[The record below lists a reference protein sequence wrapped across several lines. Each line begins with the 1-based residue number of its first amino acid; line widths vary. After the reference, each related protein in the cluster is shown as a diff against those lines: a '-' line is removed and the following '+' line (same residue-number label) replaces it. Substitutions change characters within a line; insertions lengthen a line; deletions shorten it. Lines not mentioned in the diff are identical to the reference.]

1 MSTFLAVDGNDLA
14 RLSAEKA
21 VELFRQM
28 LWAEATSIGLGKNIV
43 NVPQAITVADGGIDA
58 EVNAEIQEGGQGIIK
73 KGLNRYQI
81 KTGNFSV
88 RNKTDVK
95 NLLFNSGTNEIK
107 TRIKSSHQGNNCQ
120 AKRGFYQDTN

>member
-107 TRIKSSHQGNNCQ
+107 TRIKSSHQGNNC
-120 AKRGFYQDTN
+120 